1 MKCKGGVCI
10 NHQFRTMGRK
20 VKDVLFSFKGR
31 ISRKKF
37 WLGMLV
43 MLIQNIAM
51 FVALSMTFN
60 METNM
65 PSTAGFVILAI
76 TMVLSIWEA
85 MALYIKRLHDRSKS
99 GWWVLIG
106 LVPVI
111 GCIWLL
117 IDCGFLKGVEGTN
130 HFGANPK
137 LA

>member
-1 MKCKGGVCI
+1 M
-10 NHQFRTMGRK
+10 
-20 VKDVLFSFKGR
+20 KDVLFSFKGR